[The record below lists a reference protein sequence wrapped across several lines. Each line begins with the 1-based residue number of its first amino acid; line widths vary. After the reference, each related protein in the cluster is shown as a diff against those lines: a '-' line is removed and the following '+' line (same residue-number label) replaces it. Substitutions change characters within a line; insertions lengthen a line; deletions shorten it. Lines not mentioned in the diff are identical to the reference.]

1 MTEPDSDRKKGQ
13 NPLSSYGR
21 YSSVAFQMGLMI
33 AAGSFGGYQLD
44 KLLSTQFPV
53 FTIAISIMAVFA
65 SMWLMVKE
73 LNNKNNKK

>member
-33 AAGSFGGYQLD
+33 AAGSFGGYQRD
-44 KLLSTQFPV
+44 KLLS
-53 FTIAISIMAVFA
+53 S
-65 SMWLMVKE
+65 
-73 LNNKNNKK
+73 